1 MLTRTSG
8 VLNMAFKTISTV
20 VTDMELHRAVVDAAA
35 DVAERDDG
43 HLDVYCL
50 GIDHTQPGFYYAGAG
65 AMAMQSTLAE
75 AEERALVLEAAVKE
89 HLSKRDISWS
99 ANALAAQS
107 VGIGPFLSQFM
118 RFSDLV
124 VLGRP
129 YGENRGHECEAI
141 VEASLFDAG
150 APVMVMPDGVGL
162 PKRIDR
168 VVVAWNESREALTA
182 VRHALPLLIAAD
194 TVNIAII
201 DPPQHASN
209 RSDPGGALSEML
221 SRHGVHAE
229 ISVLAKTMPRV
240 SDVVARH
247 VQDQAADILVMGAY
261 GHSRFRESILGGAT
275 RNMLQISKVPLLMAH

>member
-1 MLTRTSG
+1 
-8 VLNMAFKTISTV
+8 MAFKTISTV
-20 VTDMELHRAVVDAAA
+20 VTDIELHRSVVDAAA
-35 DVAERDDG
+35 DIAAHEDG
-43 HLDVYCL
+43 HLDVFCL

-75 AEERALVLEAAVKE
+75 AEERALALETSVKE
-89 HLSKRDISWS
+89 HLSKRDISWT

-107 VGIGPFLSQFM
+107 AGIGPFLSQFL

-124 VLGRP
+124 VLGVP
-129 YGENRGHECEAI
+129 YGEGRGYECEAI

-150 APVMVMPDGVGL
+150 APVMVMPDGVGF
-162 PKRIDR
+162 PKKIDR
-168 VVVAWNESREALTA
+168 IVVAWNESREALTA
-182 VRHALPLLIAAD
+182 VHRALPLLIAAD

-221 SRHGVHAE
+221 ARHGVNAE

-240 SDVVARH
+240 SDVIARH

-275 RNMLQISKVPLLMAH
+275 RNMLQISKVPILMAH